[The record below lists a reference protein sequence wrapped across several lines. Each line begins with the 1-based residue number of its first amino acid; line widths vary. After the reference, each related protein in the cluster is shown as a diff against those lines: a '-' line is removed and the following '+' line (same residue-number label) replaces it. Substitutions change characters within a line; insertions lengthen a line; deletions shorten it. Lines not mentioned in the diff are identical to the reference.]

1 VDFEDRLPLWES
13 YQDKRM
19 AQGWKLEKDR
29 HPERLA
35 CWWKVD
41 DAIVVAAMD
50 YDGKIMEKTKK
61 RK

>member
-1 VDFEDRLPLWES
+1 
-13 YQDKRM
+13 M

-35 CWWKVD
+35 CWWKID

-50 YDGKIMEKTKK
+50 QSGKITEKTKK
-61 RK
+61 K